1 MIFCDD
7 PLANEPGAETLGQSS
22 VASMYEY
29 LLRHH
34 TVGYGMVKWLRT
46 PPPLW
51 KDVVGLHFKKNARKM
66 LETVSK
72 WERLP
77 PPPSRG
83 SNPRGDSMARSEFLG
98 SMGAAENMSALR
110 AKLQTALQSA
120 GFLTS

>member
-7 PLANEPGAETLGQSS
+7 PFTNEPGAEGLGQSS
-22 VASMYEY
+22 VAAKYKY

-34 TVGYGMVKWLRT
+34 TVGYGMLKWLRAS
-46 PPPLW
+46 PPLW

-66 LETVSK
+66 LETVLK

-83 SNPRGDSMARSEFLG
+83 GGRDSMASSEFLG
-98 SMGAAENMSALR
+98 SMGVAENMSALR